1 MKRDLGQNFLVAEE
15 ILDEAAQAIPLK
27 GKTVLEIGAGH
38 GELTVFL
45 AKRAKKIVALEF
57 DRKLFAAL
65 RENLFQQGIKNAK
78 IVCADA
84 LEYDFA
90 GFDVIYGNLP
100 YYITTPLLFKILASG
115 CSKAVLLV
123 QAEVG
128 ERIIAESGAHE
139 YSRLSVM
146 VQSQADA
153 SVIDFVPKECFNPI
167 PKVDS
172 VLLKLELKKK
182 MDLDEKLVNALFQHK
197 NQSIKNALIHSTAY
211 LGLNKQKA
219 RAFADSLGFGDEKVF
234 CLDLKKLEIVCKKF
248 NSLSE
253 KT

>member
-1 MKRDLGQNFLVAEE
+1 MKRDLGQNFLAAEE
-15 ILDEAAQAIPLK
+15 ILEEAAQAIPLK

-45 AKRAKKIVALEF
+45 AKEAKSVVALEL
-57 DRKLFAAL
+57 DHKLISSL
-65 RENLFQQGIKNAK
+65 RENLLAQEIKNVK

-84 LEYDFA
+84 LEFDFS
-90 GFDVIYGNLP
+90 GYEVIYGNLP
-100 YYITTPLLFKILASG
+100 YYITTPLLFKIIKSG
-115 CSKAVLLV
+115 CKSAVLLV

-128 ERIIAESGAHE
+128 ERIVAGPGGRE

-153 SVIDFVPKECFNPI
+153 GILDFVPKECFNPI

-172 VLLKLELKKK
+172 VLLKLAMKKNFF
-182 MDLDEKLVNALFQHK
+182 LDEKLVNALFQHK
-197 NQSIKNALIHSTAY
+197 NQSVKNALVHSTAF
-211 LGLNKQKA
+211 LGIDKQKA
-219 RAFADSLGFGDEKVF
+219 RAIADSLDFGGDIVF
-234 CLDLKKLEIVCKKF
+234 CLSLKQLETLCKKF
-248 NSLSE
+248 KGFSE